1 MLPSV
6 QDTASCFPVLSKE
19 TCLTARG
26 WSRSLRF
33 CLVSWTFMTLTT
45 SSLGLL
51 GLAWRVCFVTYSLA
65 TAIQFPSGLRAT
77 SRMGKVARS
86 SISSNFPPSMV
97 YLLTVP
103 SSDPVMKKPF
113 YMQSAWFLF
122 PKSFTYTRY
131 DCRVVLLAVVDC
143 VRFIV

>member
-1 MLPSV
+1 
-6 QDTASCFPVLSKE
+6 
-19 TCLTARG
+19 
-26 WSRSLRF
+26 
-33 CLVSWTFMTLTT
+33 
-45 SSLGLL
+45 
-51 GLAWRVCFVTYSLA
+51 
-65 TAIQFPSGLRAT
+65 
-77 SRMGKVARS
+77 MGKVARS